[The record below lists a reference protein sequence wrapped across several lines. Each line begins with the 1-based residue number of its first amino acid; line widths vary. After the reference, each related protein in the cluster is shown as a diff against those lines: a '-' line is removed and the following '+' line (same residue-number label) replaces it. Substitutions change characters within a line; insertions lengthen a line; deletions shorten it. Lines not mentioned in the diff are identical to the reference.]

1 MLSTQQLIQALVL
14 LHQEPHRALEKS
26 GGLQL
31 GGRSAWYT
39 LSKGQAGVPRPTA
52 AFQVGPWQWL
62 SASSAS

>member
-1 MLSTQQLIQALVL
+1 MLSIQQLIQALML
-14 LHQEPHRALEKS
+14 LHQEPHRALENS
-26 GGLQL
+26 GHLQS

-39 LSKGQAGVPRPTA
+39 LSTGQAGVPRSTA